1 MIPILYDTNETSFA
15 TNGLGRLYDCISCIV
30 TEERNGIYECD
41 FEYPVTGAN
50 YAAIQLGRI
59 IGVTHDD
66 TGDVQPFDIVSFTR
80 PINGVVQFHAVH
92 ISYRQSYLTV
102 AGSNI
107 SGINNAFA
115 LLGQAQ
121 PSNPFSYD
129 TDITSNAYVAAAD
142 GEPRTVRSMLGGVE
156 GSILDAFGGE
166 YEFDRFNVKL
176 YKSRGVVRDFTIRY
190 GVNMLDYS
198 DDTSSAGTY
207 SAVIPFYK
215 GTENTFIIGD
225 RQSSGETVTGR
236 GETIPLDVSD
246 KFEDEPTK
254 AEVEAMGLS
263 ILEDSE
269 SNLPT
274 QTINVS
280 FVRLQDM
287 GEYTGLSALLK
298 CKLCD
303 SIKVIFPRY
312 NTSGTFKIVKTTWD
326 VLMGRYESMEL
337 GTLST
342 TLSEALGLSNG
353 RDSYGSGGGSQAVVE
368 IIEAGTDSD
377 GWNYRKYSDG
387 TFEAEKEWNI
397 GQYTINTTEVS
408 PIKVGGDLT
417 IPVPADMTSGSVIA
431 AIQGNTQNSPV
442 FLEHYAA
449 RKVRIAKVTTS
460 NITIQGMYL
469 YLRTVNGKWR

>member
-1 MIPILYDTNETSFA
+1 MIPILYDKTETVFRS
-15 TNGLGRLYDCISCIV
+15 NGLGRLRDCISCIV

-66 TGDVQPFDIVSFTR
+66 TGDVQPFDIVSFAR
-80 PINGVVQFHAVH
+80 PIDGVVKFHAVH

-107 SGINNAFA
+107 SGITNAFA
-115 LLGQAQ
+115 LLAQAQ
-121 PSNPFSYD
+121 PSNPFSYESN
-129 TDITSNAYVAAAD
+129 ITSNAYVAAAD

-176 YKSRGVVRDFTIRY
+176 YKNRGVVRDFTIRY
-190 GVNMLDYS
+190 GVNMLDYN

-207 SAVIPFYK
+207 SAVVPFYK
-215 GTENTFIIGD
+215 STDNTFIIGD

-236 GETIPLDVSD
+236 GETVPLDVSD
-246 KFEDEPTK
+246 KFETEPTK

-263 ILEDSE
+263 ILQDGEN
-269 SNLPT
+269 NLPT

-303 SIKVIFPRY
+303 SIKVVFPQY
-312 NTSGTFKIVKTTWD
+312 STSGTFKIVKTTWD
-326 VLMGRYESMEL
+326 VLASRYESMEL

-353 RDSYGSGGGSQAVVE
+353 RDSLSGGGSGEGVDFITE
-368 IIEAGTDSD
+368 EGDS
-377 GWNYRKYSDG
+377 GIWHYRKWNAG
-387 TFEAEKEWNI
+387 KVEAWAV
-397 GQYTINTTEVS
+397 YPFVSATPSVWVS
-408 PIKVGGDLT
+408 PVRYMDKSIT
-417 IPVPADMTSGSVIA
+417 IPSGIFSTIPNMTASARSNQYWVVDCVASSETAASMRIATLASSAMTSETNI
-431 AIQGNTQNSPV
+431 
-442 FLEHYAA
+442 YAW
-449 RKVRIAKVTTS
+449 TD
-460 NITIQGMYL
+460 
-469 YLRTVNGKWR
+469 

>member
-1 MIPILYDTNETSFA
+1 MIPILYDTNETAFA
-15 TNGLGRLYDCISCIV
+15 TNGLGRLRDCISCKV

-59 IGVTHDD
+59 ICVTHDD

-107 SGINNAFA
+107 SGITNAFA
-115 LLGQAQ
+115 LLAQAQ
-121 PSNPFSYD
+121 PSNPFSYES
-129 TDITSNAYVAAAD
+129 DITSNAYLAAAD

-207 SAVIPFYK
+207 SAVVPFYK
-215 GTENTFIIGD
+215 GTDNTFIIGD
-225 RQSSGETVTGR
+225 RQSSGDTVTGR
-236 GETIPLDVSD
+236 GETVPLDVSD
-246 KFEDEPTK
+246 KFETEPTK

-263 ILEDSE
+263 ILEDGE
-269 SNLPT
+269 NNLPT

-303 SIKVIFPRY
+303 SIKVIFPQY

-326 VLMGRYESMEL
+326 VLMNRYESMEL

-353 RDSYGSGGGSQAVVE
+353 RDSLSGGSGEGVDFITEEG
-368 IIEAGTDSD
+368 DS
-377 GWNYRKYSDG
+377 GLWHYRKWNAG
-387 TFEAEKEWNI
+387 KVEAWTTYPFVSASWN
-397 GQYTINTTEVS
+397 TWNN
-408 PIKVGGDLT
+408 PIKYMDKSIN
-417 IPVPADMTSGSVIA
+417 IPSGIFATTPTMMATSPSNQYWIANCVASSEIA
-431 AIQGNTQNSPV
+431 ASM
-442 FLEHYAA
+442 
-449 RKVRIAKVTTS
+449 RIASVASSAMATS
-460 NITIQGMYL
+460 ANIYAWTD
-469 YLRTVNGKWR
+469 

>member
-1 MIPILYDTNETSFA
+1 MIPILYDTNETTFA
-15 TNGLGRLYDCISCIV
+15 TNGLGRLRDCISCIV

-66 TGDVQPFDIVSFTR
+66 TGDVQPFDIVSYTR
-80 PINGVVQFHAVH
+80 PIDGVVKFHAVH

-115 LLGQAQ
+115 LLAQAQ
-121 PSNPFSYD
+121 PSNPFSYES
-129 TDITSNAYVAAAD
+129 DITSNAYVAAAD

-166 YEFDRFNVKL
+166 YEFDRFKVTL

-190 GVNMLDYS
+190 GVNMLDYN

-215 GTENTFIIGD
+215 GTDNAFIIGD

-353 RDSYGSGGGSQAVVE
+353 RDSYGSSGGGGEGVDFIVE
-368 IIEAGTDSD
+368 EGDSGIWHYRKWNAGKIEA
-377 GWNYRKYSDG
+377 WAPYSFG
-387 TFEAEKEWNI
+387 SASWSTWS
-397 GQYTINTTEVS
+397 S
-408 PIKVGGDLT
+408 PIRYMDKSIT
-417 IPVPADMTSGSVIA
+417 IPNGIFSDTPSMMATSISNQYWVVHCA
-431 AIQGNTQNSPV
+431 ASSATAAAMRLAS
-442 FLEHYAA
+442 LTSTSMATYA
-449 RKVRIAKVTTS
+449 
-460 NITIQGMYL
+460 NIYAWTD
-469 YLRTVNGKWR
+469 